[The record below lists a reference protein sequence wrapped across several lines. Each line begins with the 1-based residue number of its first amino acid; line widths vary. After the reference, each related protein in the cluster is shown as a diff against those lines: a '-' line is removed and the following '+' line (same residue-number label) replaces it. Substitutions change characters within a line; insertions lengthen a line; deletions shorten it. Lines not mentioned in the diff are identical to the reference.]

1 MSDFLNIPLE
11 LRELKNWVCWKKIT
25 LENNKTTKIPINPNT
40 GSNAMANNANTW
52 GTFEQALDGF
62 KKYNLAGIGFM
73 FQFPYFGVDLDNP
86 TDELKIEFISTLN
99 SYTEISQSGNG
110 IHIICKG
117 KLPEGSRRKN
127 GIEMYDSNRFFVMT
141 GESVNVSEIKDCTK
155 EIQTLH
161 NKYLGAKY
169 VVQNVEVVDSVL
181 EDNEVIKKA
190 GNSKNGSLFTL
201 LFGGNWQGV
210 YPSQSEAD
218 MAFCFLLA
226 FWTGKSKTQMDR
238 IFRLSGLMR
247 SKWDRKQNGT
257 TYGAITIENA
267 CNKTKDVYNK
277 SHNDQEITINA
288 QTGEIVFGS
297 STEYELNDT
306 GNAHRFVD
314 RYGEQLRYNFDNKQF
329 MTWSGNRWK
338 HDTELS
344 HKKMSEI
351 VIEEMKKE
359 AMMEDDKELQKAK
372 MKNVQHAY
380 SSRGKEAML
389 KESIHLKSVPCTNT
403 DFDKNKKF
411 FNTNSGIV
419 DLSSGRIIPHDKSHM
434 MSKISD
440 VEILDGEPT
449 LWLKFLD
456 EIFNKDKELIKFV
469 QKAIG
474 YTMTGSIKEQCMF
487 ICFGEGAN
495 GKSVFLDI
503 VSALLGDY
511 AVNAQVDTLL
521 NHRNSG
527 GGGTSDLAR
536 LKGARMVTT
545 GEPNEGSKF
554 NEGLVKQ
561 LTGGDKITARF
572 LYGKEFEFRPEFKIW
587 LATNY
592 RPVIRGTDQGIW
604 RRIRLIPFEMKLSK
618 DKQDRDLTNKLLRE
632 LGKIMNWAIN
642 GCMLWLKDGLESPK
656 IIEDATQEYRND
668 MDIINAFA
676 EEMCQQVTG
685 WETNAT
691 DVYVAYNEWAKKGN
705 EYIMPLTRFG
715 KEMTKRFEKARKS
728 QGVVYL
734 NLRLK
739 KDDTV
744 YRHNKF
750 EV

>member
-1 MSDFLNIPLE
+1 MVNFLNIPLE
-11 LRELKNWVCWKKIT
+11 LRELNNWVCWKKIT
-25 LENNKTTKIPINPNT
+25 LDNGKTTKIPINPIT
-40 GSNAMANNANTW
+40 GSNAMANNPNTW
-52 GTFEQALDGF
+52 SSFENAIKGVD
-62 KKYNLAGIGFM
+62 KYKLAGIGFM
-73 FQFPYFGVDLDNP
+73 FQSPYFGVDLDNP
-86 TDELKIEFISTLN
+86 TDELKVEFISTLN
-99 SYTEISQSGNG
+99 SYTEISQSGLG

-141 GESVNVSEIKDCTK
+141 GDSVNIADIKDCTK
-155 EIQTLH
+155 EIEILH
-161 NKYLGAKY
+161 NKYLGIKY
-169 VVQNVEVVDSVL
+169 VVQSVDVEVVDL

-190 GNSKNGSLFTL
+190 GNSKNGSLFSL
-201 LFGGNWQGV
+201 LFAGNWQGV

-226 FWTGKSKTQMDR
+226 FWTGKNKMQMDR

-247 SKWDRKQNGT
+247 SKWERKQNGT

-277 SHNDQEITINA
+277 SHNDSGVTINA
-288 QTGEIVFGS
+288 QTGEVIFGS

-306 GNAHRFVD
+306 GNARRFVD
-314 RYGEQLRYNFDNKQF
+314 RYGEQLKYNFDNKQY
-329 MTWSGNRWK
+329 MIWTGNRWK

-351 VIEEMKKE
+351 VIGEMKKD
-359 AMMEDDKELQKAK
+359 AMSEDDKELQKAK
-372 MKNVQHAY
+372 MKNVQHAF

-389 KESIHLKSVPCTNT
+389 RESIHLGSVPCTNA
-403 DFDKNKKF
+403 DFDKNKKY

-419 DLSSGRIIPHDKSHM
+419 DLSSGRIIPHEKSQM

-440 VEILDGEPT
+440 VEIVDGEPV
-449 LWLKFLD
+449 LWLKFLN
-456 EIFNKDKELIKFV
+456 EIFNGDKELIKFV

-495 GKSVFLDI
+495 GKSVFLDV
-503 VSALLGDY
+503 VSAMLGDY

-521 NHRNSG
+521 NHRNNGSG
-527 GGGTSDLAR
+527 GSSDLAR

-604 RRIRLIPFEMKLSK
+604 RRIRLIPFEMKLPK
-618 DKQDRDLTNKLLRE
+618 AQQDKDLTNKLLRE
-632 LGKIMNWAIN
+632 LGKIINWAIN
-642 GCMLWLKDGLESPK
+642 GCMLWLKEGLESPK
-656 IIEDATQEYRND
+656 IVEDATQEYRND
-668 MDIINAFA
+668 MDIINSFV
-676 EEMCQQVTG
+676 EDMCQQVMG
-685 WETNAT
+685 WEANAT
-691 DVYVAYNEWAKKGN
+691 DVYLAYNDWAKKGN

-715 KEMTKRFEKARKS
+715 KEMAKRFEKTRKS

-739 KDDTV
+739 KDDTA
-744 YRHNKF
+744 YRYNKF